1 MPDLDFR
8 IETAGVL
15 EYAAAPTL
23 RFGLRIEN
31 SSGEPVRSATLACQ
45 IRIATTWR
53 QYTAGE
59 QDRLVELFGTPG
71 RWADTLKSL
80 LWTHTTSIVPPFTG
94 SILVDLPVPCTYDFD
109 VASAKYFSALEEGDV
124 PLEFLFSGTVF
135 YADGAR
141 LQAAKISWEKE
152 ARYPFPVAV
161 WRQMMAHYFPNSA
174 WLRLDRRTFDELYA
188 YKARHGLP
196 TWEAAVQG
204 LLRASA
210 MSEPERA
217 GASHPMSAPR

>member
-1 MPDLDFR
+1 MTVVTPDLDFR
-8 IETAGVL
+8 IADAGVL

-23 RFGLRIEN
+23 RFGLHVEN
-31 SSGEPVRSATLACQ
+31 RSGESVRSVTLACQ

-59 QDRLVELFGTPG
+59 QTRLVELFGPPG

-94 SILVDLPVPCTYDFD
+94 NCLVDLAVPCTYDFD
-109 VASAKYFSALEEGDV
+109 VASSKYFHALEDGDV
-124 PLEFLFSGTVF
+124 PLEFLFSGTIF
-135 YADGAR
+135 YAGHTG
-141 LQAAKISWEKE
+141 LQVAKISWEKE
-152 ARYPFPVAV
+152 AKYRLPVAV

-174 WLRLDRRTFDELYA
+174 WLRLDRDTFDRLYA

-196 TWEAAVQG
+196 TWEAAVEG
-204 LLRASA
+204 LLRAN
-210 MSEPERA
+210 EPSWHGVTA
-217 GASHPMSAPR
+217 